1 MKPVLPI
8 LIALSV
14 VVILIAQFVTVPKE
28 YNRELS
34 FVFFGAVA
42 VCAGAIIGLI
52 LLKRA
57 H

>member
-1 MKPVLPI
+1 MKHVLQI
-8 LIALSV
+8 IIALSV
-14 VVILIAQFVTVPKE
+14 VVMLIAQFVTVPKE

>member
-1 MKPVLPI
+1 MKPVLQI

-28 YNRELS
+28 YNRELF

-52 LLKRA
+52 LLKRT

>member
-1 MKPVLPI
+1 MKPVLQI
-8 LIALSV
+8 IIALSV
-14 VVILIAQFVTVPKE
+14 VVMLIAQFVTVPKE